1 MTLRTTLSKVSVFV
15 LAIICCISLAG
26 CGSQYGYTGGTAAS
40 VNGTPIDEDTVTKYI
55 QDFRTSSDLSSDEA
69 WASWL
74 KESSQDPA
82 SIRNQ
87 VIDYY
92 VQQELIKQA
101 AQENEVVVEQ
111 DAINQQVDAMKKNYS
126 NDKAWQ
132 DALAQSGVTEDQYRE
147 SIEMGL
153 TSRALQDKVVTE
165 VDTSDDA
172 GLLEFMNTYKDM
184 INGSKRSS
192 HILFAAEDQAKAEE
206 VVGML
211 TSGQIDFAAAA
222 QQYSTDTASASKGGD
237 VGWNT
242 INNYVEQYS
251 AALDSID
258 KGQITLTA
266 SDYGIHVILCTD
278 VLNIEGEPTSL
289 SAYPQEIID
298 YMRNI
303 YGSQKKAENFQEWL
317 NHYKEES
324 DVVINEMP
332 ANVPYNID
340 LSQFDT
346 ESSEG
351 DGSEGDN
358 GNSGES
364 TDGSDSAG
372 DQGTN
377 DNPGNPGSD
386 GEPENL
392 SAIGAEGNKSESS
405 EG

>member
-1 MTLRTTLSKVSVFV
+1 MTLKTTLSKVSVFI
-15 LAIICCISLAG
+15 LALVCCISLAG
-26 CGSQYGYTGGTAAS
+26 CGSKYGYTGGTAAT
-40 VNGTPIDEDTVTKYI
+40 VNGTPIEEDTVTKYI

-92 VQQELIKQA
+92 VQQELIRQA

-111 DAINQQVDAMKKNYS
+111 SAIDEQVDAMKKNYS

-132 DALAQSGVTEDQYRE
+132 DALAQSGVTEEQYRE
-147 SIEMGL
+147 SIEVGL
-153 TSRALQDKVVTE
+153 TSRALQEKVITE

-192 HILFAAEDQAKAEE
+192 HILLGQNDQAKAEE
-206 VVGML
+206 IVNML
-211 TSGQIDFAAAA
+211 TSGQLDFATAA
-222 QQYSTDTASASKGGD
+222 QQYSTDTGSAQNGGD
-237 VGWNT
+237 VGWDT
-242 INNYVEQYS
+242 INNFVEEYT

-266 SDYGIHVILCTD
+266 SDYGIHIILCTD

-289 SAYPQEIID
+289 SAYPSEIID

-317 NHYKEES
+317 KHYKEES
-324 DVVINEMP
+324 DVVVNDMP
-332 ANVPYNID
+332 SNVPYNID
-340 LSQFDT
+340 LSQFNT
-346 ESSEG
+346 ESQEGSSEEGSGEEGSG
-351 DGSEGDN
+351 D
-358 GNSGES
+358 SGES
-364 TDGSDSAG
+364 GSSGENG
-372 DQGTN
+372 DEEA
-377 DNPGNPGSD
+377 P
-386 GEPENL
+386 NL
-392 SAIGAEGNKSESS
+392 SAIDGEGEKEQ
-405 EG
+405 

>member
-26 CGSQYGYTGGTAAS
+26 CGSQYGYTGGTAAT

-192 HILFAAEDQAKAEE
+192 HI
-206 VVGML
+206 
-211 TSGQIDFAAAA
+211 
-222 QQYSTDTASASKGGD
+222 
-237 VGWNT
+237 
-242 INNYVEQYS
+242 
-251 AALDSID
+251 
-258 KGQITLTA
+258 
-266 SDYGIHVILCTD
+266 
-278 VLNIEGEPTSL
+278 SL
-289 SAYPQEIID
+289 LQKIKL
-298 YMRNI
+298 R
-303 YGSQKKAENFQEWL
+303 QKK
-317 NHYKEES
+317 
-324 DVVINEMP
+324 
-332 ANVPYNID
+332 
-340 LSQFDT
+340 
-346 ESSEG
+346 
-351 DGSEGDN
+351 
-358 GNSGES
+358 
-364 TDGSDSAG
+364 
-372 DQGTN
+372 
-377 DNPGNPGSD
+377 
-386 GEPENL
+386 
-392 SAIGAEGNKSESS
+392 
-405 EG
+405 